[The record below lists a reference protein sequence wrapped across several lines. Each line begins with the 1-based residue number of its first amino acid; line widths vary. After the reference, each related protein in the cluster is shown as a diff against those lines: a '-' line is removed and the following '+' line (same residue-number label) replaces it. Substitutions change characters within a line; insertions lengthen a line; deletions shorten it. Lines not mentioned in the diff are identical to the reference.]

1 MPNFRNDAGL
11 MELIDKTRHTD
22 KEAFKHILS
31 TYSNMIHSIIHSMG
45 VPSVE
50 YDDVYQEA
58 QIGLYKAVMFYK
70 EEYASFST
78 FAYVCIKSSVVSYMR
93 NASPKGNVPVFSFS
107 EDDIDEITG
116 SFITP
121 ESQFIDKESLELL
134 MARIE
139 KLLSPFERKVLS
151 LYLADN
157 SHCDMA
163 KMLSKDEKS
172 IDNAIQRIR
181 KKLKHP
187 VE

>member
-1 MPNFRNDAGL
+1 MPNFRNDDAL

-31 TYSNMIHSIIHSMG
+31 TYSNMIHSIIHSIG
-45 VPSVE
+45 VPAIE

-78 FAYVCIKSSVVSYMR
+78 FAYVCIKSSVASYMR
-93 NASPKGNVPVFSFS
+93 NASSKGNVPASLLS
-107 EDDIDEITG
+107 EDDVDEVTS
-116 SFITP
+116 SFATP
-121 ESQFIDKESLELL
+121 ESQIIDKESLELL
-134 MARIE
+134 MIRIE

-157 SHCDMA
+157 SYCEMA
-163 KMLSKDEKS
+163 KLLSKDEKS

-181 KKLKHP
+181 KKLRQP
-187 VE
+187 FE

>member
-1 MPNFRNDAGL
+1 MPKFRNDDGL
-11 MELIDKTRHTD
+11 MNLIDKTRHTD

-31 TYSNMIHSIIHSMG
+31 TYSNMIHSIIHAVG
-45 VPSVE
+45 VPSGE

-58 QIGLYKAVMFYK
+58 QIGLYKAVMLYK

-78 FAYVCIKSSVVSYMR
+78 FAYVCIKSSVISYMR
-93 NASPKGNVPVFSFS
+93 STFPDASICVSSFP
-107 EDDIDEITG
+107 EDDSDEVLG

-134 MARIE
+134 TARIE
-139 KLLSPFERKVLS
+139 RILSPFERKVLS

-157 SHCDMA
+157 SYCDMA
-163 KMLSKDEKS
+163 RLLSKDEKS

-181 KKLKHP
+181 KKLKSP